1 MSFKENLLKK
11 IQIDKMAENLLGSIG
26 PPGATRRVDQGT
38 MRRFLEACSY
48 PVRKERDLE
57 LYILSGDI
65 KMGRFLVLDNDLAIY
80 KTSVKDILIRKSP
93 TIKEMISIRNAV
105 KILRDSDVVIS
116 KKAESVKTI
125 RKECIGK
132 LDLSFDRSD
141 LDTIAKDGVAALE
154 RKDRDGVLESLSLFA
169 ELLEYTIAPRIFQI
183 SNHHV
188 FGLLTKE
195 ENGRTFFGPIVIY
208 GLINNQLKLVEEPMG
223 SFDKEKIEFLNQVA
237 IGKEKASGD
246 GPDVFRYLKEMVLRK
261 EL

>member
-1 MSFKENLLKK
+1 
-11 IQIDKMAENLLGSIG
+11 
-26 PPGATRRVDQGT
+26 

-169 ELLEYTIAPRIFQI
+169 ELLVYTIAPRIFQI

-195 ENGRTFFGPIVIY
+195 ENGRTFSDDCH
-208 GLINNQLKLVEEPMG
+208 LW
-223 SFDKEKIEFLNQVA
+223 
-237 IGKEKASGD
+237 
-246 GPDVFRYLKEMVLRK
+246 PDQ
-261 EL
+261 